1 MIPARN
7 DSRSEVTVSD
17 ATSLTKD
24 ELIRL
29 YRTMRLIRR
38 FEERVVE
45 LVNKNEIPGTTHE
58 YVGEEAVAT
67 GVCHALRTDDVIT
80 STHRGHGHILA
91 KGGDPKRMMAE
102 LMGKSTGYNR
112 GRGGSMHIA
121 DLGLGI
127 YGANGIVGAG
137 APIACGAALA
147 AKLGGHDRVAVAFFG
162 DGATNQGAVHEAM
175 NLAAIWTLP
184 VLFVCENNGYA
195 ISASIKD
202 MSPLE
207 RLADRAAGYRM
218 PGVTV
223 DGMDVLAVHAAAAEL
238 VARARAGGGPA
249 FLECRTYRFVGH
261 FTAEKAL
268 GIRYRSDEEIAE
280 WRRRDPIAIYPAW
293 LAGQDLGDPARVD
306 EEVEAL
312 LDEAIAFARQ
322 SPLPAP
328 EEALDG
334 MYAVAHAG
342 LPARGW

>member
-1 MIPARN
+1 MGHPSQ
-7 DSRSEVTVSD
+7 DQ
-17 ATSLTKD
+17 
-24 ELIRL
+24 LIDF

-45 LVNKNEIPGTTHE
+45 LVNRNEIPGVTHE

-67 GVCHALRTDDVIT
+67 GVCRALRPDDVIT

-91 KGGDPKRMMAE
+91 KGGDPRRMMAE
-102 LMGKSTGYNR
+102 LMGKATGYNR

-121 DLGLGI
+121 DLALGI

-137 APIACGAALA
+137 APIACGAAMA
-147 AKLGGHDRVAVAFFG
+147 ARLRGEDRVAVAFFG
-162 DGATNQGAVHEAM
+162 DGATNQGVVHEAM

-184 VLFVCENNGYA
+184 VVFVCENNGYA
-195 ISASIKD
+195 ISASIRD

-207 RLADRAAGYRM
+207 RLADRAAAYRM
-218 PGVTV
+218 PGESV
-223 DGMDVLAVHAAAAEL
+223 DGMDVLAVHAAASAA
-238 VARARAGGGPA
+238 VARARAGGGPT

-268 GIRYRSDEEIAE
+268 GIRYRSEEEVEA
-280 WRRRDPIAIYPAW
+280 WRRRDPLVTYPAW
-293 LAGQDLGDPARVD
+293 LREQGVVDPARVD

-312 LDEAIAFARQ
+312 LDEAVAFARQ

-334 MYAVAHAG
+334 MYAVPYPG